1 MTRVVIESPYKGDVE
16 RNLVYAKMA
25 MLDSIWRG
33 EAPFAS
39 HILYTQVLDDK
50 VLAER
55 QLGIVMG
62 QAWLLEANLVAFYTD
77 LGMSQG
83 MKESLQLLKSKRV
96 RVPFEIRKV
105 NADVFDLFR
114 QSGPPST

>member
-1 MTRVVIESPYKGDVE
+1 VQHISRVVIESPYRGEVE
-16 RNLVYAKMA
+16 RNLAYAKMA
-25 MLDSIWRG
+25 MLDSIYRG

-39 HILYTQVLDDK
+39 HMLYTQVLDDK
-50 VLAER
+50 VPSER
-55 QLGIVMG
+55 ELGIKMG
-62 QAWLLEANLVAFYTD
+62 QAWLIEANLVAFYVD

-83 MKESLQLLKSKRV
+83 MKASLQLLKSKRI

-114 QSGPPST
+114 